1 MGILHGHARKEAK
14 AQVLQWYRETFI
26 ENPGLFRLNLS
37 KLNLS
42 GLGLSGLGLSGL
54 GLFGLVLKNYHGI
67 NASKFF
73 KTRFFKL
80 Y

>member
-37 KLNLS
+37 RLNLS
-42 GLGLSGLGLSGL
+42 GLNLSGL

>member
-26 ENPGLFRLNLS
+26 ENPGLSRLNLS
-37 KLNLS
+37 R
-42 GLGLSGLGLSGL
+42 LGLSGL